1 MITPNIAFYGYFL
14 RNNTK
19 VKRHGEMTERKTPR
33 FDLCRLNGFW
43 TGLDH
48 LKTKKGEVYLN
59 LIPSYK
65 NPNRSKDG
73 AVTEYY
79 LQARPQEC
87 KGSFNLTGLRLM
99 QDTEEKQWICSGEPS
114 SEVKLRNGD
123 FNPLFDERN
132 DGFVI
137 VLGKDLE
144 WLELWVVTD
153 QRMMID
159 GYRKAFQLGTYD
171 AALQTI
177 RNTAKD
183 VGI

>member
-123 FNPLFDERN
+123 FNPLYDERN